1 MGPQSHR
8 SHHEGHARSSS
19 QRVRAT
25 EVLKAAPPTVPPG
38 WQSLG
43 GGPAGSFL
51 RPWPAAGLHCWKAGC
66 RETAPRMR
74 GSRLGLRGSLTQG
87 RHSALCCLPAGPTC
101 PLSPGENVGERGQR
115 PPCSPGP
122 QVLERHVRG
131 SPSPHKPPGL
141 EKRGQNWP
149 RHPQDPRGVE
159 GPQATLRQ
167 HDSGGHTA
175 LSVAGTGGGGA
186 GEGRVLFP

>member
-8 SHHEGHARSSS
+8 SHHEGHVRSSS

-51 RPWPAAGLHCWKAGC
+51 RPWPAACLHCWKAGC

-74 GSRLGLRGSLTQG
+74 GSRLGLRGSPCSHPG
-87 RHSALCCLPAGPTC
+87 RAFC
-101 PLSPGENVGERGQR
+101 PL
-115 PPCSPGP
+115 
-122 QVLERHVRG
+122 L
-131 SPSPHKPPGL
+131 PPGRTHVPA
-141 EKRGQNWP
+141 EPWRECG
-149 RHPQDPRGVE
+149 GE
-159 GPQATLRQ
+159 GPETSMQPWP
-167 HDSGGHTA
+167 S
-175 LSVAGTGGGGA
+175 GA
-186 GEGRVLFP
+186 GETRKGFAQPPQTSWTWEEGPELAPTPPRSPRGGGPPGHTEAT